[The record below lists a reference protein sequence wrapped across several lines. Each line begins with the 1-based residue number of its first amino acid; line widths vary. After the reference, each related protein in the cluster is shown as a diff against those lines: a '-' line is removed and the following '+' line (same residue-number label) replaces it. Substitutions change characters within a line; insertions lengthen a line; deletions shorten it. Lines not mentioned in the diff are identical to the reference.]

1 MAGAAP
7 GDSALVLS
15 GVGRVLRAIRPG
27 QSDRWVL
34 RDIDLS
40 VARGECVAIV
50 GESGVGKST
59 LMHLIAGLDR
69 PDAGSIE
76 LRDGAHTIRIDQLE
90 TDDAARLRGRLLGFV
105 FQAFHLIPHLDI
117 QQNIALPHLLS
128 RGSERDA
135 RAAAAELLNRLGLG
149 DRLHSLP
156 SELSGGEQQRV
167 ALARALVH
175 RPQLVLADE
184 PTGNLDPQT
193 AERALNLL
201 REEAHAAGAAIL
213 MVTHSAQAA
222 AGADRTLRLEP
233 GRLVDQTEPRSAPS
247 RGFNPTH

>member
-1 MAGAAP
+1 MADARP
-7 GDSALVLS
+7 GSALVLS
-15 GVGRVLRAIRPG
+15 GVGRVLRGKRPG

-34 RDIDLS
+34 RDIHLT

-69 PDAGSIE
+69 PDTGSIT
-76 LRDGAHTIRIDQLE
+76 LMDGEQAVRIDQLE
-90 TDDAARLRGRLLGFV
+90 TDAAARLRSRLLGFV

-117 QQNIALPHLLS
+117 EQNIALPHLLS
-128 RGSERDA
+128 GGSERDA
-135 RAAAAELLNRLGLG
+135 KAAAADLLHRLGLG
-149 DRLHSLP
+149 DRRGALP

-184 PTGNLDPQT
+184 PTGNLDPHT

-201 REEAHAAGAAIL
+201 REEARAAGAAIL

-233 GRLVDQTEPRSAPS
+233 DRLVDQTNPDALPAGRFEPR
-247 RGFNPTH
+247 H